1 MFVDAGTFI
10 PIRGIGPAMLFDSSR
25 DRGGQGLG
33 QAAGTVFLINKVIQA
48 DAGTD
53 LSHDEPAYAESPS

>member
-1 MFVDAGTFI
+1 
-10 PIRGIGPAMLFDSSR
+10 MLFDSSR